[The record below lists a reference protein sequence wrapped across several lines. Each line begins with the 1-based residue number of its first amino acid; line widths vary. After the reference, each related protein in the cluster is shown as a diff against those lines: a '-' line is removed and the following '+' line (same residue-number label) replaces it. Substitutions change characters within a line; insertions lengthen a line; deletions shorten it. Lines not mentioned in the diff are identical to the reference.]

1 MLKHGCGHKINE
13 DGGVYP
19 TTLCQVR
26 DIITD
31 EVYRFGNANL
41 AYGSEEEAV
50 AYVESR
56 KGWENRLLI
65 VRVECLKFV
74 ETKE

>member
-1 MLKHGCGHKINE
+1 MLKHGYGYKFDDN
-13 DGGVYP
+13 GGVYP

-31 EVYRFGNANL
+31 EIYKFGNAHL

-56 KGWENRLLI
+56 KAWESRLLI
-65 VRVECLKFV
+65 IRVECLKFV
-74 ETKE
+74 KTKE